1 MTSSVW
7 RTLMKEFNL
16 EQVKYLLAR
25 IEGMERADVKIAELD
40 ELHADRYFA
49 INRTTLIDIEQQAL
63 LYKDQT
69 IPLSQ
74 GDLGL
79 LFVFLNNRQ
88 QVLSFQ
94 DIILQKE
101 NVKLSEDRARTR
113 VRAMIHRLRSH
124 LSEIPGGDQWI
135 ESVRGRG
142 YIFNV

>member
-1 MTSSVW
+1 LISPW
-7 RTLMKEFNL
+7 
-16 EQVKYLLAR
+16 
-25 IEGMERADVKIAELD
+25 LD
-40 ELHADRYFA
+40 PG
-49 INRTTLIDIEQQAL
+49 QQAV

-79 LFVFLNNRQ
+79 LFVFLNNPR

-94 DIILQKE
+94 DIIPQKE
-101 NVKLSEDRARTR
+101 NMKLPEDRAKTR
-113 VRAMIHRLRSH
+113 VRGMIHRLRSR
-124 LSEIPGGDQWI
+124 LSDIPGGDQWI